1 MKRASCCVMAIAAA
15 VLVGGHARAETEAE
29 YLHPGAPRKSTPL
42 PPPPRLVRPAPAT
55 PQPVPPRP
63 RTASPPIFAPAA
75 AASSK
80 RMSEQQ
86 REEWRFLKE
95 ASAAGRFETEAARLA
110 LAKSNNAG
118 IRSLAGTLI
127 NHHTTVSNE
136 LVHMLH
142 VRGMAPPMLAN
153 DQRKTLNR
161 LAKLHGKKFDREFME
176 DVGLKSQQEN
186 VQLYERARMAIGEPQ
201 LKAWIER
208 MLPTLRSHLS
218 TAERLASP
226 ESKPLRMDAAALSKP

>member
-15 VLVGGHARAETEAE
+15 VLVGGYAQAETEAE

-42 PPPPRLVRPAPAT
+42 VRPAPAS
-55 PQPVPPRP
+55 PQPVPARP
-63 RTASPPIFAPAA
+63 RTANPPTIFAPAA

-95 ASAAGRFETEAARLA
+95 ASAAGRFETEASRLA
-110 LAKSNNAG
+110 AAKSNSAG
-118 IRSLAGTLI
+118 IRALAATLI
-127 NHHTTVSNE
+127 NHHTAASND

-161 LAKLHGKKFDREFME
+161 LAKLHGKKFDREFMDE
-176 DVGLKSQQEN
+176 AGLRSQQEN
-186 VQLYERARMAIGEPQ
+186 VQLYERARMAIADPQ
-201 LKAWIER
+201 LRAWIER
-208 MLPTLRSHLS
+208 MLPTLRAQLS

-226 ESKPLRMDAAALSKP
+226 DSKPPRMDAAALAKP